1 MNHPTEDQLLLLAYD
16 ELAEPLGSDI
26 ASHIAACQACADRLA
41 QLERARVALDVA
53 LPKPRRPV
61 ARWAALGGLAAAAVV
76 AGVLLTRTNPPG
88 PTAARGG
95 GWNPTTV
102 WSATAGYV
110 AGGKTLVEI
119 DAQLTRLEQE
129 RSYGRP

>member
-16 ELAEPLGSDI
+16 EVAEPLGSEI
-26 ASHIAACQACADRLA
+26 ASHIAACQGCADRLA

-53 LPKPRRPV
+53 LPKPRRPI

-76 AGVLLTRTNPPG
+76 AGVLLTRPNPPG
-88 PTAARGG
+88 QTGAR

-110 AGGKTLVEI
+110 AGGKTLVDI
-119 DAQLTRLEQE
+119 DAQLTQLEQE
-129 RSYGRP
+129 WPYGRP

>member
-1 MNHPTEDQLLLLAYD
+1 MNHPTDDQLLLLAYG
-16 ELAEPLGSDI
+16 ELPSADTSEI
-26 ASHIAACQACADRLA
+26 ESHVAACTTCGDTLTHF
-41 QLERARVALDVA
+41 ERARVALDLA
-53 LPKPRRPV
+53 LPKQGRPV

-88 PTAARGG
+88 QAAAR
-95 GWNPTTV
+95 GWNPTTM

-110 AGGKTLVEI
+110 AGGNALVDI

-129 RSYGRP
+129 RSYALPN

>member
-16 ELAEPLGSDI
+16 ELAEPLGSEI
-26 ASHIAACQACADRLA
+26 ASHIAACQGCADRLA

-76 AGVLLTRTNPPG
+76 AGVLLTSTSTPG
-88 PTAARGG
+88 PAAAR
-95 GWNPTTV
+95 GWNPTTM

-110 AGGKTLVEI
+110 TGGKAMADI
-119 DAQLTRLEQE
+119 DAQLTRLERE
-129 RSYGRP
+129 RYYGLPN

>member
-1 MNHPTEDQLLLLAYD
+1 MKHPTEDQLLLLAYD
-16 ELAEPLGSDI
+16 ELAEPLGGEI
-26 ASHIAACQACADRLA
+26 ASHIAACPGCADRLA

-53 LPKPRRPV
+53 LPKQGRPV
-61 ARWAALGGLAAAAVV
+61 ARWAGWSALAAAAVV
-76 AGVLLTRTNPPG
+76 AGVLIMRTTPPG
-88 PTAARGG
+88 DAAAR

-110 AGGKTLVEI
+110 AGGKALVDI

-129 RSYGRP
+129 RSYGIRN

>member
-26 ASHIAACQACADRLA
+26 ASHLAACPVCADRLA
-41 QLERARVALDVA
+41 QLERARVALEVA

-76 AGVLLTRTNPPG
+76 VGVLLTRTNPPNQAG
-88 PTAARGG
+88 AR
-95 GWNPTTV
+95 GWNPTTM

-110 AGGKTLVEI
+110 AGGNAVVDI
-119 DAQLTRLEQE
+119 DARLTRLEQE
-129 RSYGRP
+129 RSYALPN